1 MSKTSVALIGAGGI
15 ARYHLRHLEQMD
27 DVNVVAVADVDVE
40 KAKQIAEPL
49 GAQVYSN
56 HHDLFEAGGF
66 DAVFV
71 CVPPFAHTDQ
81 ELIAAEQGIPFFTEK
96 PHALSLDL
104 TRKVQAAVD
113 RTGVV
118 TAVGFQDRYQDTF
131 DELHSYLDNKDIGLF
146 HGSWIGSMPGVPWW
160 RRKEQSGGQH
170 VEQTIHIFDSVR
182 YLLGD
187 VESVSATAAVGLMQ
201 HVENYNIEDAS
212 AVTLKLK
219 SGAVG
224 TVFSACYLAP
234 GPAGKSGLEIYTREA
249 RVEYRLRKSVTYFE
263 KGETRERQ
271 LGNQH
276 GFDCDRTFIEAV
288 QAGDPSRV
296 RSPYADAS
304 KTLAIVLAADE
315 SLKNG
320 GKPVSL

>member
-1 MSKTSVALIGAGGI
+1 MSKTRVALIGAGGI
-15 ARYHLRHLEQMD
+15 ARYHLRHLQQMD
-27 DVNVVAVADVDVE
+27 DVDIVAVADVDLDR
-40 KAKQIAEPL
+40 AKEIAEPS
-49 GAQVYSN
+49 GARTYAD
-56 HHDLFEAGGF
+56 HHDLFDAGGM

-71 CVPPFAHTDQ
+71 CVPPFAHSDQ

-96 PHALSLDL
+96 PHALSMEL
-104 TRKVQAAVD
+104 TRKVQEAVD
-113 RTGVV
+113 RSGVV

-131 DELHSYLDNKDIGLF
+131 DELQAYLKNEDVGLF

-187 VESVSATAAVGLMQ
+187 VKSVSASAAFGLMSE
-201 HVENYNIEDAS
+201 VENYNIEDAS
-212 AVTLKLK
+212 AVTLTLK

-224 TVFSACYLAP
+224 TIFSACYLTNS
-234 GPAGKSGLEIYTREA
+234 GAGKSGLEVYCRES
-249 RVEYRLRKSVTYFE
+249 RVEYRLRKSVTYHE
-263 KGETRERQ
+263 KRETRERL

-288 QAGDPSRV
+288 QSGDPGRV

-304 KTLAIVLAADE
+304 KSLAVVLAADE